1 MSVEEQS
8 KIRNATSWITS
19 IAISVLCCSILFVLF
34 ASYLVDLKADIRDD
48 MMHINAVEERQNQ
61 ILANIEAMS
70 KRLPPAAAAA
80 ISITAPASDATT
92 PATTTPAAGATVP
105 TSPAAAPAA
114 SETETTPS
122 SVTVPVI
129 PAAKP

>member
-70 KRLPPAAAAA
+70 KRLPPPAAAA
-80 ISITAPASDATT
+80 IAITAPATDATA
-92 PATTTPAAGATVP
+92 PATPAAGT
-105 TSPAAAPAA
+105 TTPAAAPAA
-114 SETETTPS
+114 AASDTETPPA